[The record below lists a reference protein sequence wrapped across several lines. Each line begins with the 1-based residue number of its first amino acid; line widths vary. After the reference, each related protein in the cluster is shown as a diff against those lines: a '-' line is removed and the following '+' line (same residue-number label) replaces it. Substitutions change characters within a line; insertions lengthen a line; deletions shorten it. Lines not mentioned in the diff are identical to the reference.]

1 VKNRPNPFP
10 RLPRTPRARA
20 LAAIRS
26 LFPGLV
32 LALVA
37 GFLLSATG
45 PATARGEIKPRTVEK
60 LGTSE
65 TIKSQKQRQLAD
77 ELARRHLGTPLTGG
91 EIRDLETLQRLLD
104 GRFID
109 REDVFD
115 QQALGLALGDVMAK
129 NLDLHWVVVD
139 DDYGRSRALRWK
151 EEEDLFFPVTLISKR
166 IQQRRPVEVD
176 DLYDIV
182 ADRVATL
189 KARALP
195 RRRGRTVIPPR
206 PEK

>member
-10 RLPRTPRARA
+10 RLPRTPRA

-26 LFPGLV
+26 FFPGLV

-91 EIRDLETLQRLLD
+91 EIRDLETLQR
-104 GRFID
+104 R
-109 REDVFD
+109 
-115 QQALGLALGDVMAK
+115 
-129 NLDLHWVVVD
+129 
-139 DDYGRSRALRWK
+139 
-151 EEEDLFFPVTLISKR
+151 
-166 IQQRRPVEVD
+166 
-176 DLYDIV
+176 
-182 ADRVATL
+182 
-189 KARALP
+189 
-195 RRRGRTVIPPR
+195 
-206 PEK
+206 